1 MENKIY
7 FIIFGNDQGTIN
19 ENVSYLNSLIVPNGM
34 DAEYMVVN
42 SNCESLSDSF
52 QWAMTQSKAKYKV
65 YMSQDTFIIDKYFLE
80 KAINIFENN
89 QDIALLGA
97 RGFYKESQENNM
109 KSVGRYIYNWNDGN
123 IITTME
129 VQESCSRQLVD
140 VVALE
145 KNFIMTSVDSDWEG
159 NNDNFYVM
167 KSIKMRHMGYRS
179 VVMIDKEPFILFDN
193 GILNI

>member
-1 MENKIY
+1 MENKIF
-7 FIIFGNDQGTIN
+7 FIIFGNDQGIIN

-65 YMSQDTFIIDKYFLE
+65 YMSQDTFIIDQYFLE
-80 KAINIFENN
+80 KAINTFENN

-97 RGFYKESQENNM
+97 RGFYKEGQENNM
-109 KSVGRYIYNWNDGN
+109 KSIGRYIYNWNDGN

-167 KSIKMRHMGYRS
+167 KSIKMRHTGDRS
-179 VVMIDKEPFILFDN
+179 VVMIDKEPFILFYN
-193 GILNI
+193 GILNK

>member
-1 MENKIY
+1 MENKIF
-7 FIIFGNDQGTIN
+7 FIIFGNDQGIIN

-80 KAINIFENN
+80 KAINTFENN

-97 RGFYKESQENNM
+97 RGFYKEGQENNM
-109 KSVGRYIYNWNDGN
+109 KSIGRYIYNWNDGN

-167 KSIKMRHMGYRS
+167 KSIKMMVS
-179 VVMIDKEPFILFDN
+179 S
-193 GILNI
+193 GI